1 MKKQNKDWEKEFDE
15 RFAGKIDWLPVSGII
30 PEGISPRFVR
40 HAQGELI
47 EVIKDFI
54 RRLLAQKEKEV
65 IEEIEEDLVDCPSP
79 KVPCLCDCHEEG
91 KWCLKCLTGW
101 HRPNLEMYFRNKLK
115 GAK

>member
-1 MKKQNKDWEKEFDE
+1 MKKQSKDWEKEFEE

-54 RRLLAQKEKEV
+54 RQLLAQKEKEV
-65 IEEIEEDLVDCPSP
+65 KIKLLRRII
-79 KVPCLCDCHEEG
+79 
-91 KWCLKCLTGW
+91 
-101 HRPNLEMYFRNKLK
+101 RNLETRKEWSPFNKYFLRDNVLEYLNQVMKEILEQK
-115 GAK
+115 